1 MFLIN
6 KWIHLKPKSNIG
18 SFVFETNSQT
28 LFMLKFIGKLI
39 LNLAGYK
46 IVDTT
51 PKGVQNY
58 QKAVMIA
65 APHTSN
71 WDYVY
76 TMAALYALK
85 VPIKYLGKASLFKF
99 PLGILIKKLGGI
111 PVDRERKNNMVND
124 MATMINEAKEQMI
137 LIIPAEGTRS
147 YSKEWKSG
155 FYHIANTAKVPII
168 LGFLDF
174 GKKQVG
180 FIDEFNPTGDYEND
194 LKKIQKNYVGITPKH
209 PELYSLK
216 DMKFD

>member
-1 MFLIN
+1 MFR
-6 KWIHLKPKSNIG
+6 LKQKPNIG
-18 SFVFETNSQT
+18 SFTSETNSLAT
-28 LFMLKFIGKLI
+28 IMLKIIGKLI
-39 LNLAGYK
+39 LTIAGYK
-46 IVDTT
+46 IIDTT

-76 TMAALYALK
+76 TMAALYALD

-111 PVDRERKNNMVND
+111 PVRRDQKNNMVND
-124 MATMINEAKEQMI
+124 MAKMIVEATEQVI

-155 FYHIANTAKVPII
+155 FYHIANTAKVPVI

-174 GKKQVG
+174 GKKEVG
-180 FIDEFNPTGDYEND
+180 FIDEFNPTGDYEGD
-194 LKKIQKNYVGITPKH
+194 LKNIQKRYIGITPKH

-216 DMKFD
+216 DVKFD

>member
-1 MFLIN
+1 
-6 KWIHLKPKSNIG
+6 
-18 SFVFETNSQT
+18 
-28 LFMLKFIGKLI
+28 MLKFIGKLI
-39 LNLAGYK
+39 LNIAGYK
-46 IVDTT
+46 IIDTT
-51 PKGVQNY
+51 PKGVQKY

-76 TMAALYALK
+76 TMAALYALD

-111 PVDRERKNNMVND
+111 PVRREQKNNMVKD
-124 MATMINEAKEQMI
+124 MAKMIVDSTEQMI

-155 FYHIANTAKVPII
+155 FYHIANAAHVPII

-174 GKKQVG
+174 GKKEVG
-180 FIDEFNPTGDYEND
+180 FIDEFIPTGDYETD
-194 LKKIQKNYVGITPKH
+194 LKNIQKKYIGITPKH

-216 DMKFD
+216 DIKFD

>member
-1 MFLIN
+1 
-6 KWIHLKPKSNIG
+6 
-18 SFVFETNSQT
+18 
-28 LFMLKFIGKLI
+28 MLKIIGKLI
-39 LNLAGYK
+39 LQLAGYK
-46 IVDTT
+46 IIDTT

-76 TMAALYALK
+76 TMAALYALD

-111 PVDRERKNNMVND
+111 PVRREQKNNMVSD
-124 MATMINEAKEQMI
+124 MAKMINESIEQMI

-155 FYHIANTAKVPII
+155 FYHIAQTAGVPII

-174 GKKQVG
+174 AKKEVG
-180 FIDEFNPTGDYEND
+180 FLDEFNPTGNYEKD
-194 LKKIQKNYVGITPKH
+194 LKIIQKKYVGITPKF
-209 PELYSLK
+209 PELNALK
-216 DMKFD
+216 DVKFD

>member
-1 MFLIN
+1 M
-6 KWIHLKPKSNIG
+6 KQRPNIG
-18 SFVFETNSQT
+18 SFTFETNSLVT
-28 LFMLKFIGKLI
+28 IMLKFVGKLI
-39 LNLAGYK
+39 LKLAGYK
-46 IVDTT
+46 IIDTT

-111 PVDRERKNNMVND
+111 PVRRDQKNNMVND
-124 MATMINEAKEQMI
+124 MAKMIVEATDQMI

-174 GKKQVG
+174 GKKEVG
-180 FIDEFNPTGDYEND
+180 FIDEFNPTGDYEKD
-194 LKKIQKNYVGITPKH
+194 LKNIQKKYVGITPKH

-216 DMKFD
+216 DIKFD

>member
-1 MFLIN
+1 
-6 KWIHLKPKSNIG
+6 
-18 SFVFETNSQT
+18 
-28 LFMLKFIGKLI
+28 MLKIIGKLI
-39 LNLAGYK
+39 LQLAGYK
-46 IVDTT
+46 IIDTT

-76 TMAALYALK
+76 TMAALYALD

-99 PLGILIKKLGGI
+99 PLGFLIKKLGGV
-111 PVDRERKNNMVND
+111 PVKREQKNNMVND
-124 MATMINEAKEQMI
+124 MAKMINDSIEQII

-155 FYHIANTAKVPII
+155 FYHIAQTAGVPII

-174 GKKQVG
+174 GKKEVG
-180 FIDEFNPTGDYEND
+180 FLNEFNPTGNYEND
-194 LKKIQKNYVGITPKH
+194 LKIIQKKYVGITPKY
-209 PELYSLK
+209 PELNSLK
-216 DMKFD
+216 DVKFD

>member
-1 MFLIN
+1 
-6 KWIHLKPKSNIG
+6 
-18 SFVFETNSQT
+18 
-28 LFMLKFIGKLI
+28 MLKIIGKLI
-39 LNLAGYK
+39 LQLAGYK
-46 IVDTT
+46 IIDTT

-76 TMAALYALK
+76 TMAALYALD

-111 PVDRERKNNMVND
+111 PVRREQKNNMVND
-124 MATMINEAKEQMI
+124 MAKMINESIEQMI

-155 FYHIANTAKVPII
+155 FYHIAQTAGVPII

-174 GKKQVG
+174 AKKEVG
-180 FIDEFNPTGDYEND
+180 FLDEFNPTGNYEKD
-194 LKKIQKNYVGITPKH
+194 LKIIQKKYVGITPKF
-209 PELYSLK
+209 PELNALK
-216 DMKFD
+216 DVKFD

>member
-1 MFLIN
+1 
-6 KWIHLKPKSNIG
+6 
-18 SFVFETNSQT
+18 
-28 LFMLKFIGKLI
+28 MLKIIGKLI
-39 LNLAGYK
+39 LQLAGYK
-46 IVDTT
+46 IIDTT

-76 TMAALYALK
+76 TMAALHALD

-111 PVDRERKNNMVND
+111 PVRREQKNNMVSD
-124 MATMINEAKEQMI
+124 MAKMINESIEQMI

-155 FYHIANTAKVPII
+155 FYHIAQTAGVPII

-174 GKKQVG
+174 AKKEVG
-180 FIDEFNPTGDYEND
+180 FLDEFNPTGNYEKD
-194 LKKIQKNYVGITPKH
+194 LKIIQKKYVGITPKF
-209 PELYSLK
+209 PELNALK
-216 DMKFD
+216 DVKFD

>member
-1 MFLIN
+1 M
-6 KWIHLKPKSNIG
+6 KQKSNIG
-18 SFVFETNSQT
+18 SFTFETNSLVT
-28 LFMLKFIGKLI
+28 YMLKFIGRLI
-39 LNLAGYK
+39 LQIAGYK
-46 IVDTT
+46 IIDTT

-76 TMAALYALK
+76 TMAALYALE

-99 PLGILIKKLGGI
+99 PLGIIIKKLGGI
-111 PVDRERKNNMVND
+111 PVRREQKNNMVND
-124 MATMINEAKEQMI
+124 MAKMIVEATEQMI

-155 FYHIANTAKVPII
+155 FYHISNTAKVPII

-174 GKKQVG
+174 GKKEVG
-180 FIDEFNPTGDYEND
+180 FIDEFNPTGDYEKD
-194 LKKIQKNYVGITPKH
+194 LKNIQKRYLGITPKH

-216 DMKFD
+216 DVKFD

>member
-1 MFLIN
+1 M
-6 KWIHLKPKSNIG
+6 KQKSNIG
-18 SFVFETNSQT
+18 SFTFETNLQT
-28 LFMLKFIGKLI
+28 LFMLRFIGKLI
-39 LNLAGYK
+39 LKVAGYK
-46 IVDTT
+46 IIDTT

-76 TMAALYALK
+76 TMSALYALG

-111 PVDRERKNNMVND
+111 AVTRNQKNNMVND
-124 MATMINEAKEQMI
+124 MATMIVDAKEQMI

-155 FYHIANTAKVPII
+155 FYHIANTAHVPII

-174 GKKQVG
+174 AKKEVG
-180 FIDEFNPTGDYEND
+180 FMDEFNPTGDYEKD
-194 LKKIQKNYVGITPKH
+194 LISIQKKYIGITPKH

-216 DMKFD
+216 DVKFD

>member
-1 MFLIN
+1 M
-6 KWIHLKPKSNIG
+6 KQKSNIG
-18 SFVFETNSQT
+18 SFTFETNSLVT
-28 LFMLKFIGKLI
+28 YMLKFIGRLI
-39 LNLAGYK
+39 LHIAGYK
-46 IVDTT
+46 IIDTT

-76 TMAALYALK
+76 TMAALYALE

-99 PLGILIKKLGGI
+99 PLGIIIKKLGGI
-111 PVDRERKNNMVND
+111 PVRREQKNNMVND
-124 MATMINEAKEQMI
+124 MAKMIVEATEQMI

-155 FYHIANTAKVPII
+155 FYHISNTAKVPII

-174 GKKQVG
+174 GKKEVG
-180 FIDEFNPTGDYEND
+180 FIDEFNPTGDYEKD
-194 LKKIQKNYVGITPKH
+194 LKNIQKRYLGITPKH

-216 DMKFD
+216 DVKFD

>member
-1 MFLIN
+1 
-6 KWIHLKPKSNIG
+6 
-18 SFVFETNSQT
+18 
-28 LFMLKFIGKLI
+28 MLKIIGKLI
-39 LNLAGYK
+39 LQMAGYK
-46 IVDTT
+46 IIDTT

-71 WDYVY
+71 WDYVF
-76 TMAALYALK
+76 TMATLYALD

-111 PVDRERKNNMVND
+111 PVRREQKNNMVID
-124 MATMINEAKEQMI
+124 MAKMINESKEQMI

-155 FYHIANTAKVPII
+155 FYHIAKTAGVPII

-174 GKKQVG
+174 AKKEVG
-180 FIDEFNPTGDYEND
+180 FLDEFNPTGNYEKD
-194 LKKIQKNYVGITPKH
+194 LKIIQKKYVGITPKF
-209 PELYSLK
+209 PELNSLK
-216 DMKFD
+216 GVKFD

>member
-1 MFLIN
+1 
-6 KWIHLKPKSNIG
+6 
-18 SFVFETNSQT
+18 
-28 LFMLKFIGKLI
+28 MLKIIGKLI
-39 LNLAGYK
+39 LQLAGYK
-46 IVDTT
+46 IIDTT

-76 TMAALYALK
+76 TMAALYALD

-111 PVDRERKNNMVND
+111 PVKREQKNNMVND
-124 MATMINEAKEQMI
+124 MAKMINESIEQMI

-155 FYHIANTAKVPII
+155 FYHIAQTAGVPII

-174 GKKQVG
+174 AKKEVG
-180 FIDEFNPTGDYEND
+180 FLDEFNPTGNYEKD
-194 LKKIQKNYVGITPKH
+194 LKIIQKKYVGITPKF
-209 PELYSLK
+209 PELNSLK
-216 DMKFD
+216 NVKFD

>member
-1 MFLIN
+1 VFR
-6 KWIHLKPKSNIG
+6 LKQNPNIG
-18 SFVFETNSQT
+18 SFTFETNSLT
-28 LFMLKFIGKLI
+28 TIMLKIIGKLI
-39 LNLAGYK
+39 LKIAGFT

-76 TMAALYALK
+76 TMATLYALEI
-85 VPIKYLGKASLFKF
+85 PIKYLGKASLFKF
-99 PLGILIKKLGGI
+99 PLGILIKNLGGI
-111 PVDRERKNNMVND
+111 PVRREQKNNLVSD
-124 MATMINEAKEQMI
+124 MAKMIIESEEQMI

-155 FYHIANTAKVPII
+155 FYHIANTAKIPII

-174 GKKQVG
+174 GKKEVG
-180 FIDEFNPTGDYEND
+180 FIDEFIPTGDYETD
-194 LKKIQKNYVGITPKH
+194 LKNIQKRYIGITPKY
-209 PELYSLK
+209 PELNSLK
-216 DMKFD
+216 DIKFD

>member
-1 MFLIN
+1 
-6 KWIHLKPKSNIG
+6 
-18 SFVFETNSQT
+18 
-28 LFMLKFIGKLI
+28 MLKIIGKLI
-39 LNLAGYK
+39 LQMAGYK
-46 IVDTT
+46 IIDTT

-71 WDYVY
+71 WDYVF
-76 TMAALYALK
+76 TMATLYALD

-111 PVDRERKNNMVND
+111 PVRREQKNNMVID
-124 MATMINEAKEQMI
+124 MAKMINESKEQMI

-155 FYHIANTAKVPII
+155 FYHIAKTAGVPII

-174 GKKQVG
+174 AKKEVG
-180 FIDEFNPTGDYEND
+180 FLDEFNPTGNYEND
-194 LKKIQKNYVGITPKH
+194 LMIIQKKYVGITPKF
-209 PELYSLK
+209 PELNSLK
-216 DMKFD
+216 DVKFD

>member
-1 MFLIN
+1 
-6 KWIHLKPKSNIG
+6 
-18 SFVFETNSQT
+18 
-28 LFMLKFIGKLI
+28 MLKIIGKLI
-39 LNLAGYK
+39 LQLAGYK
-46 IVDTT
+46 IIDTT

-76 TMAALYALK
+76 TMAALYALD

-99 PLGILIKKLGGI
+99 PLGFLIKKLGGV
-111 PVDRERKNNMVND
+111 PVKREQKNNMVND
-124 MATMINEAKEQMI
+124 MAKMIDDSIEQII

-155 FYHIANTAKVPII
+155 FYHIAQTAGVPII

-174 GKKQVG
+174 GKKEVG
-180 FIDEFNPTGDYEND
+180 FLNEFNPTGNYEND
-194 LKKIQKNYVGITPKH
+194 LKIIQKKYVGITPRY
-209 PELYSLK
+209 PELNSLK
-216 DMKFD
+216 DVKFD

>member
-1 MFLIN
+1 
-6 KWIHLKPKSNIG
+6 
-18 SFVFETNSQT
+18 
-28 LFMLKFIGKLI
+28 MLKIIGKLI
-39 LNLAGYK
+39 LQLAGYK
-46 IVDTT
+46 IIDTT

-76 TMAALYALK
+76 TMAALYALD

-111 PVDRERKNNMVND
+111 PVRREQKNNMVND
-124 MATMINEAKEQMI
+124 MAKMINESIEQMI

-155 FYHIANTAKVPII
+155 FYHIAQTAGVPII

-174 GKKQVG
+174 AKKEVG
-180 FIDEFNPTGDYEND
+180 FVDEFNPTGNYEKD
-194 LKKIQKNYVGITPKH
+194 LKIIQKKYVGITPKF
-209 PELYSLK
+209 PELNALK
-216 DMKFD
+216 DVKFD

>member
-1 MFLIN
+1 
-6 KWIHLKPKSNIG
+6 
-18 SFVFETNSQT
+18 
-28 LFMLKFIGKLI
+28 MLKIIGKLI
-39 LNLAGYK
+39 LQLAGYK
-46 IVDTT
+46 IIDTT
-51 PKGVQNY
+51 PKGVRNY

-76 TMAALYALK
+76 TMAALYALD

-111 PVDRERKNNMVND
+111 PVRREQKNNMVND
-124 MATMINEAKEQMI
+124 MAKMINESIEQMI

-155 FYHIANTAKVPII
+155 FYHIAQTAGVPII

-174 GKKQVG
+174 AKKEVG
-180 FIDEFNPTGDYEND
+180 FLDEFNPTGNYEKD
-194 LKKIQKNYVGITPKH
+194 LKIIQKKYVGITPKF
-209 PELYSLK
+209 PELNALK
-216 DMKFD
+216 DVKFD

>member
-1 MFLIN
+1 
-6 KWIHLKPKSNIG
+6 
-18 SFVFETNSQT
+18 
-28 LFMLKFIGKLI
+28 MLKIIGKLI
-39 LNLAGYK
+39 LQLAGYK
-46 IVDTT
+46 IIDTT

-76 TMAALYALK
+76 TMAALYALD

-99 PLGILIKKLGGI
+99 PLGFLIKKLGGV
-111 PVDRERKNNMVND
+111 PVKREQKNNMVND
-124 MATMINEAKEQMI
+124 MAKMINDSIEQII

-155 FYHIANTAKVPII
+155 FYHIAQTAGVPII

-174 GKKQVG
+174 GKKEVG
-180 FIDEFNPTGDYEND
+180 FLNEFNPTGNYEND
-194 LKKIQKNYVGITPKH
+194 LKIIRKKYVGITPKY
-209 PELYSLK
+209 PELNSLK
-216 DMKFD
+216 DVKFD

>member
-1 MFLIN
+1 M
-6 KWIHLKPKSNIG
+6 KQKSNIG
-18 SFVFETNSQT
+18 SFTFETNLQT
-28 LFMLKFIGKLI
+28 LFMLKLIGKLI
-39 LNLAGYK
+39 LNIAGYK
-46 IVDTT
+46 IIDTT

-76 TMAALYALK
+76 TMAALYALD

-111 PVDRERKNNMVND
+111 PVKREQKNNMVND
-124 MATMINEAKEQMI
+124 MAKMIVEAKEQMI

-147 YSKEWKSG
+147 FSREWKSG
-155 FYHIANTAKVPII
+155 FYHIANTAEVPII

-174 GKKQVG
+174 GKKEVG
-180 FIDEFNPTGDYEND
+180 FIDEFNSTGNYEKD
-194 LKKIQKNYVGITPKH
+194 LKNIQKKYIGITPKH

-216 DMKFD
+216 DMKFE

>member
-1 MFLIN
+1 MKQN
-6 KWIHLKPKSNIG
+6 SNIG
-18 SFVFETNSQT
+18 SFTSETNSLT
-28 LFMLKFIGKLI
+28 TYMLKFLGKLI
-39 LNLAGYK
+39 LQIAGYK
-46 IVDTT
+46 IIDTT
-51 PKGVQNY
+51 PKGVKNY

-76 TMAALYALK
+76 TMAALYALE

-99 PLGILIKKLGGI
+99 PLGILITKLGGI
-111 PVDRERKNNMVND
+111 PVRREQKNNMVND
-124 MATMINEAKEQMI
+124 MAKMIVDATEQMI

-147 YSKEWKSG
+147 FSREWKSG

-174 GKKQVG
+174 GKKEVG
-180 FIDEFNPTGDYEND
+180 FIDEFNPTGDYETD
-194 LKKIQKNYVGITPKH
+194 LKTIQKKYIGITPKH

-216 DMKFD
+216 DVKFD

>member
-1 MFLIN
+1 
-6 KWIHLKPKSNIG
+6 
-18 SFVFETNSQT
+18 
-28 LFMLKFIGKLI
+28 MLKIIGKLI
-39 LNLAGYK
+39 LQLAGYK
-46 IVDTT
+46 IIDTT

-76 TMAALYALK
+76 TMAALYALD

-111 PVDRERKNNMVND
+111 PVKREQKNNMVND
-124 MATMINEAKEQMI
+124 MAKMINESIEQMI

-155 FYHIANTAKVPII
+155 FYHIAQTASVPII

-174 GKKQVG
+174 AKKEVG
-180 FIDEFNPTGDYEND
+180 FLDEFNPTGNYEKD
-194 LKKIQKNYVGITPKH
+194 LRVIQKKYVGITPKF
-209 PELYSLK
+209 PELNSLK
-216 DMKFD
+216 EVKFD